1 LKYPIYDDII
11 IPLPYYTARAM
22 IESIRIAFNESSEST
37 LQKRLCSAIRQEFI
51 AGRIC
56 AGQRLPASRVMA
68 EELGLSRTTVVLAY
82 DQMISEGYL
91 ESSQGAG
98 TFVSSRLH
106 DTERML
112 FIPTPPSPFNISD
125 LGQRYT
131 NLLHDDYP
139 SGEEKAD
146 FDFLPGAPDWTEFP
160 RHLWRRIYSHF
171 WSRKGLELARY
182 SEPAGVPV
190 LREAL
195 SVYLA
200 RRRGVRCSPEQIVI
214 VNGTQQA
221 IHLLIRIWL
230 NSGEWAAIEEPGFL
244 GIQLNLQAYDTH
256 ILPVPVDQNGMIPES
271 LLAFEPPPRLVYVT
285 PSHQYPTGV
294 TLAVERR
301 LSLLDWA
308 ASRGALII
316 EDDYDSELRYDEAP
330 IPAMHSLDRHST
342 VAYVGSFSDV
352 LLPPLRVGYVVLP
365 PMLIKPFIAAKW
377 LTDRQTPTLEQ
388 HVLAR
393 LLQEGEFERHL
404 RRIKRLYRA
413 RRDTLVQHLQ
423 SLLSPEYQITGQTT
437 GLFVTLWIPGWIDE
451 SAVVTECARLGV
463 RVYPLSNHY
472 LQAEKRSGFILG
484 YGSMTEGQIREG
496 ISRFVGCLKKSN
508 AGR

>member
-1 LKYPIYDDII
+1 
-11 IPLPYYTARAM
+11 M
-22 IESIRIAFNESSEST
+22 IESIRIAFNESMEST

-51 AGRIC
+51 AGRIQ
-56 AGQRLPASRVMA
+56 AGQRLPASRTMA
-68 EELGLSRTTVVLAY
+68 GELGLSRTTVVMAY

-91 ESSQGAG
+91 ESCQGAG
-98 TFVSSRLH
+98 TFVSSRLQQ
-106 DTERML
+106 TETKSS
-112 FIPTPPSPFNISD
+112 IPSPPSPFKLSS
-125 LGQRYT
+125 LGQRYA
-131 NLLHDDYP
+131 NLLYSESS
-139 SGEEKAD
+139 SGEDNAD
-146 FDFLPGAPDWTEFP
+146 FNFLPGAPDWTEFP
-160 RHLWRRIYSHF
+160 RQLWRRIYSHF
-171 WSRKGLELARY
+171 WSEKGLELARY

-200 RRRGVRCSPEQIVI
+200 RRRGVCCSPEQIVI

-221 IHLLIRIWL
+221 IHLLIRICL
-230 NSGEWAAIEEPGFL
+230 NKGEWAAIEEPGFA
-244 GIQLNLQAYDTH
+244 GIQLNLQAYETP
-256 ILPVPVDQNGMIPES
+256 ILPVPVDQNGMIPEA
-271 LLAFEPPPRLVYVT
+271 LLASKPPPRLVYVT

-301 LSLLDWA
+301 LTLLDWA
-308 ASRGALII
+308 ASQGALII

-365 PMLIKPFIAAKW
+365 HILVKPFIAAKW

-404 RRIKRLYRA
+404 RRIKKLYRA
-413 RRDTLVQHLQ
+413 RRDTLVQKLQ
-423 SLLSPEYQITGQTT
+423 SALGPEYRITGQTT
-437 GLFVTLWIPGWIDE
+437 GLFVTLWLPERIDE
-451 SAVVTECARLGV
+451 IAVMLECARQGV
-463 RVYPLSNHY
+463 RVYPLSSHY
-472 LQAEKRSGFILG
+472 LRREKRCGFTLG
-484 YGSMTEGQIREG
+484 YGSMTEEQIGEG
-496 ISRFVGCLKKSN
+496 ICRFVSCLKK
-508 AGR
+508 ADVRC